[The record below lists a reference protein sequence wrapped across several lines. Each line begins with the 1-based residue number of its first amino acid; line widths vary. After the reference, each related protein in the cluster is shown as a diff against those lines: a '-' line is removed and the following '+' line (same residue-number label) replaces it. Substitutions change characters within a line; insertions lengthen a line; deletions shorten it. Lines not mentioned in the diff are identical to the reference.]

1 MNKKSKF
8 NFPAFRAGLYD
19 AELSANARLVYMHLV
34 QYSSDRSNE
43 STVVS
48 VFNVTEPQI
57 AEKLGM
63 FTSSG
68 NLAVKTV
75 QRALKE
81 LEDAGYLKKWQKF
94 KGAGVPLTISMN
106 FNDEFLKAKQDKNK
120 QKLIQTG
127 DVDEQHCEQ
136 KPSSFVQPIL
146 SGPIPN
152 YPLQS
157 GPIHN
162 YVDQSVPSK
171 DDDLEKE
178 LCSEAVQKK
187 ETDAD
192 KAKEYIKEELGT
204 VQDFT
209 QLSSTGTLLRNY
221 VRNDCEIPGLEKYLN
236 NAIQETVSAINS
248 SR

>member
-1 MNKKSKF
+1 MNKKSYF

-19 AELSANARLVYMHLV
+19 TELSVNARLVYMHLV
-34 QYSSDRSNE
+34 QYSSDSRSNG
-43 STVVS
+43 
-48 VFNVTEPQI
+48 VFNITEPQI
-57 AEKLGM
+57 AEKLG
-63 FTSSG
+63 FITSSG

-81 LEDAGYLKKWQKF
+81 LNDAGYLKKWQKF
-94 KGAGVPLTISMN
+94 KGTGVPLTISMN
-106 FNDEFLKAKQDKNK
+106 FNDEFLKAKLDKNK

-146 SGPIPN
+146 SIPIPY
-152 YPLQS
+152 YPFQS
-157 GPIHN
+157 ETIHSYPVQSEPIGDEN
-162 YVDQSVPSK
+162 LEEEFCKKVVP
-171 DDDLEKE
+171 E
-178 LCSEAVQKK
+178 K

-192 KAKEYIKEELGT
+192 KAKEFIREELGT

-221 VRNDCEIPGLEKYLN
+221 VRNDCEIPGLEEYLN
-236 NAIQETVSAINS
+236 NAIQETVSSIKTF
-248 SR
+248 R

>member
-1 MNKKSKF
+1 MNKRSYF

-19 AELSANARLVYMHLV
+19 TELSTNARLVYMHLV
-34 QYSSDRSNE
+34 QYSSDRSDC
-43 STVVS
+43 

-57 AEKLGM
+57 AEKLG
-63 FTSSG
+63 FITSSG

-106 FNDEFLKAKQDKNK
+106 LDSEFLKAKLNNNK
-120 QKLIQTG
+120 QRLIQTG
-127 DVDEQHCEQ
+127 DVDEQLCEQ
-136 KPSSFVQPIL
+136 KPSAFVQPIL
-146 SGPIPN
+146 SGPIPS

-157 GPIHN
+157 ESIQS
-162 YVDQSVPSK
+162 YVGQSVPIG

-178 LCSEAVQKK
+178 LCKKAVQEK

-192 KAKEYIKEELGT
+192 KAMKYINEELGT
-204 VQDFT
+204 VQDFGN
-209 QLSSTGTLLRNY
+209 LSSTGTRLRNY
-221 VRNDCEIPGLEKYLN
+221 VREECSIPGLEEYLN
-236 NAIQETVSAINS
+236 NSIKERANAIRAFSI
-248 SR
+248 

>member
-19 AELSANARLVYMHLV
+19 TELSANARLVYMHLI
-34 QYSSDRSNE
+34 QYSSDRYDC
-43 STVVS
+43 

-106 FNDEFLKAKQDKNK
+106 FNDEFLKAKQDNNK

-127 DVDEQHCEQ
+127 DVDEQNCEQ
-136 KPSSFVQPIL
+136 KPLAIVQPIL
-146 SGPIPN
+146 SGPILT
-152 YPLQS
+152 YPILS
-157 GPIHN
+157 GPIHSN
-162 YVDQSVPSK
+162 LDQSEPIG
-171 DDDLEKE
+171 DENLEEE
-178 LCSEAVQKK
+178 LCSEVVQEK
-187 ETDAD
+187 DAD
-192 KAKEYIKEELGT
+192 KAKEFIREELGT
-204 VQDFT
+204 VQDFI
-209 QLSSTGTLLRNY
+209 QLSSTGTQLRNY
-221 VRNDCEIPGLEKYLN
+221 VRKECCIPGLEVYLDDVIRERS
-236 NAIQETVSAINS
+236 NAIKS

>member
-19 AELSANARLVYMHLV
+19 TELSANARLVYMHLI
-34 QYSSDRSNE
+34 QYSSDRYDC
-43 STVVS
+43 

-94 KGAGVPLTISMN
+94 KGTGVPLTINMN
-106 FNDEFLKAKQDKNK
+106 FNDEFLKAKQDNNK

-127 DVDEQHCEQ
+127 DVDEQNCEQ
-136 KPSSFVQPIL
+136 KPLAIVQPIL
-146 SGPIPN
+146 SGPILS
-152 YPLQS
+152 YPILS
-157 GPIHN
+157 GPIHSN
-162 YVDQSVPSK
+162 LDQSEPIGDENLEEELCKKVDQEK
-171 DDDLEKE
+171 D
-178 LCSEAVQKK
+178 
-187 ETDAD
+187 TDAD
-192 KAKEYIKEELGT
+192 KAKEFIREELDA
-204 VQDFT
+204 VQDFGD
-209 QLSSTGTLLRNY
+209 LSSTGTRLRDY
-221 VRNDCEIPGLEKYLN
+221 VRKGCCIPGLEVYLDDVIRERS
-236 NAIQETVSAINS
+236 NAIKS
-248 SR
+248 SS